1 MKPMNKLL
9 LSIFIVSTSY
19 LSAQTGGTTGFA
31 FLNLPFTARVAGL
44 GGSFIT
50 VRDQDVNLGLQNPAL
65 LNGTMHKRGSISQ
78 ALMPAG
84 ITNGALSYAYQ
95 FDNKVTGAA
104 HFRYVSYGKM
114 KRTDVN
120 GADLGTFSPGDFVL
134 GVSAAKSI
142 NERMHIGATLNM
154 IYSQLDSYVAFGN
167 SLDIG
172 GCYTNEDK
180 RFVLSG
186 AVRNLG
192 IQWKG
197 YNGTRSDLPLE
208 IQMGVSHKLSHAPF
222 RFSLLAQHLQKW
234 DLTYSDPNAKDR
246 IDPLTGDTTFVKQV
260 KFGGKL
266 ARHVALQTEILLGQK
281 LHLRVAFDFQ
291 RRQEL
296 KVAQRPGIAGFSFGV
311 GMYFKRF
318 SLDYGLMAYS
328 AAGYQNALSIS
339 VPLGRK

>member
-1 MKPMNKLL
+1 MKSMNKLL
-9 LSIFIVSTSY
+9 LTFSIFSAGY
-19 LSAQTGGTTGFA
+19 LSAQTGGTTGFS

-44 GGSFIT
+44 GGTFIT
-50 VRDQDVNLGLQNPAL
+50 VRDQDINLALQNPAL
-65 LNGTMHKRGSISQ
+65 LNGHMHKRVSISQ

-84 ITNGALSYAYQ
+84 ISNGALSYGYQ
-95 FDNKVTGAA
+95 FQNKIIGAA

-114 KRTDVN
+114 KRTDID

-134 GVSAAKSI
+134 GASILKDI
-142 NERMHIGATLNM
+142 NERMHIGATLNF

-167 SLDIG
+167 AIDLG
-172 GCYTNEDK
+172 GCYTDPDK
-180 RFVLSG
+180 RLVVSG

-208 IQMGVSHKLSHAPF
+208 IQLGVSHKLAHAPF
-222 RFSLLAQHLQKW
+222 RFSLLGQHLQRW
-234 DLTYSDPNAKDR
+234 DLTYTDPNAKDK
-246 IDPLTGDTTFVKQV
+246 IDPLTGDTTSVKQV

-266 ARHVALQTEILLGQK
+266 ARHFAVQTEILMGQK
-281 LHLRVAFDFQ
+281 LHLRVGFDYH

-296 KVAQRPGIAGFSFGV
+296 KVAQRPGIAGFSFGI

-318 SLDYGLMAYS
+318 TLDYGLMAYS

-339 VPLGRK
+339 APLGH

>member
-1 MKPMNKLL
+1 MNKLL
-9 LSIFIVSTSY
+9 LFLSIVSTGF
-19 LSAQTGGTTGFA
+19 LSAQTGGTTGFN
-31 FLNLPFTARVAGL
+31 FLNLPFTGRVAGL
-44 GGSFIT
+44 GGTFIT
-50 VRDQDVNLGLQNPAL
+50 ARDQDVNLGLQNPAL
-65 LNGTMHKRGSISQ
+65 LNSQMHKRVSLSQ

-84 ITNGALSYAYQ
+84 ITNGALNYGYH
-95 FDNKVTGAA
+95 FKNNITGAA

-114 KRTDVN
+114 QRTDVN

-134 GVSAAKSI
+134 GASAAKSI
-142 NERMHIGATLNM
+142 NERMHIGATLNF

-172 GCYTNEDK
+172 GCYTDEDK
-180 RFVLSG
+180 RVVLSG

-197 YNGTRSDLPLE
+197 YNGTRSDMPLE
-208 IQMGVSHKLSHAPF
+208 IQMGVSHKLAHAPF
-222 RFSLLAQHLQKW
+222 RFSLLAQHLQQW
-234 DLTYSDPNAKDR
+234 DLTYNDPDAKDK
-246 IDPLTGDTTFVKQV
+246 IDPLTGDTTFVKRA

-266 ARHVALQTEILLGQK
+266 ARHLAIQTEILFGQK
-281 LHLRVAFDFQ
+281 VHIRAAFDVQ

-296 KVAQRPGIAGFSFGV
+296 KVSQRAGIAGFSFGV

-328 AAGYQNALSIS
+328 VAGYQNTLSIS